1 MAETV
6 IIISVILIFLLIL
19 VQDISIRLIYKNGLS
34 IEIDYSF
41 FTLTLSDIKSKGGFS
56 GISPKLFPKLK
67 RRIEFLLRNA
77 RLEITEIHLSTSED
91 DPRKFSL
98 IYKNLFSLFAL
109 ITVYL
114 SKKIKKLN
122 INDSAIIIESAKDA
136 DSDYRLDIKAS
147 APLYVTVSLASL
159 FLPIALKNKKSIRKK
174 SYVGKQN
181 E

>member
-98 IYKNLFSLFAL
+98 IYKNLFSLFATAIQATASPVQFREVTSISIGRL
-109 ITVYL
+109 IAR
-114 SKKIKKLN
+114 
-122 INDSAIIIESAKDA
+122 INE
-136 DSDYRLDIKAS
+136 
-147 APLYVTVSLASL
+147 
-159 FLPIALKNKKSIRKK
+159 
-174 SYVGKQN
+174 
-181 E
+181 